1 MGERTLYENQSAYSH
16 ISQAIKDGISK
27 GIAMVTIHK
36 RDRIIGFES
45 LPLRHLVW
53 LAVIPDDELEEIKIS
68 NFRTS

>member
-36 RDRIIGFES
+36 RDRIIGFDS
-45 LPLRHLVW
+45 LPLRHLVC
-53 LAVIPDDELEEIKIS
+53 LAVS
-68 NFRTS
+68 RTSSH